1 MADAK
6 KKESLTKKEEALI
19 DEVAENWIN
28 RALFTKT
35 KIDHDKAVSG
45 VDFVYS
51 LSDLQP
57 PKIIICEDPI
67 DLFVAAKEFGATIE
81 ERMTF
86 DYFGLG
92 YDSGWSSFY
101 DYFQKIGIDLSD
113 LDFNKWLTFLDSGIW
128 ASLFYENAAFVCAGP
143 YKVCMNKDNNLH
155 SETGM
160 AIEWSSGWGLHFL
173 NGVAVDENLVTTP
186 AEKLDPSIVLSEKN
200 AEVRREIVRKI
211 GIERVMSKLNAKIL
225 DAVGEYELLELPQ
238 IEGMRT
244 RAVYLKMKNPSIGT
258 YHVEGVSPDCKTVK
272 DALRFRQPEEMKK
285 IPVDDKSGL
294 DYYQQGDVVIW
305 PKGAPSL
312 KSYPSILT

>member
-1 MADAK
+1 MDK
-6 KKESLTKKEEALI
+6 SEKKETLTKKEEALI
-19 DEVAENWIN
+19 DEVAEHWIN

-35 KIDHDKAVSG
+35 KIDQDKALSG
-45 VDFVYS
+45 IDFIYS

-57 PKIIICEDPI
+57 PQIIICEDPI

-143 YKVCMNKDNNLH
+143 SSVKLNKENNLH
-155 SETGM
+155 NGMGM
-160 AIEWSSGWGLHFL
+160 AIEWPSGWGLHFL
-173 NGVAVDENLVTTP
+173 NGVAVDESLVMTA
-186 AEKLDPSIVLSEKN
+186 AEKLDPGLVLSEKN

-211 GIERVMSKLNAKIL
+211 GIERVMSKLNAKTL
-225 DAVGEYELLELPQ
+225 DTMGDYELLELPQ
-238 IEGMRT
+238 IDGMR
-244 RAVYLKMKNPSIGT
+244 RKAIYLKMKNPSIGT
-258 YHVEGVSPDCKTVK
+258 YHVEGVSPECDTVK
-272 DALRFRQPEEMKK
+272 KALRFRQPAAMQK
-285 IPVDDKSGL
+285 IPVDNKSGL
-294 DYYQQGDVVIW
+294 DWYQQGDVCIW

-312 KSYPSILT
+312 KLMPSILT